1 MVWAKWKGWTAG
13 LVMVAM
19 VGGCDSPGTTGGESD
34 SVGGGPDT
42 AVDTGSRADTDNADE
57 LAVCDRW
64 RSDRA
69 SRAEGTWSGGSTDS
83 CEPGTLSM
91 TGQENTL
98 VQVNLYRWLAGLPPV
113 ELDAA
118 RTEDAQACALTMHAN
133 RDIEHVI
140 PDSWRCQSE
149 ASASAARL
157 SNLATLPA
165 VGAVDLYMDDDGIE
179 SLGHR
184 RWILSNSLG
193 PIGVGSTNQ
202 YSCLHVLGGRG
213 RAQARFTAWPP
224 PGLVPLQALF
234 PAGWADI
241 DKAGWSIQSDT
252 VPVHRATE
260 VTVKKDGVE
269 VEVDTWTL
277 DEGYGSAFGLGIRPR
292 GFDTE
297 PGSTYEVTIEGSAFD
312 AVTYTFTP
320 IDCR

>member
-1 MVWAKWKGWTAG
+1 MAGTWFGAISAG
-13 LVMVAM
+13 LLFVA
-19 VGGCDSPGTTGGESD
+19 GCDSPDTTGGSNTAD
-34 SVGGGPDT
+34 GDTTTSGDTGPRPDGGAGGG
-42 AVDTGSRADTDNADE
+42 AEE
-57 LAVCDRW
+57 LLVCDRW
-64 RSDRA
+64 RADRQ
-69 SRAEGTWSGGSTDS
+69 SRAEGTWTGGDTDT

-98 VQVNLYRWLAGLPPV
+98 TQVNLYRWLAGLPPV

-118 RTEDAQACALTMHAN
+118 RSEDAQACALTMHAN

-140 PDSWRCQSE
+140 PSSWRCQSD

-165 VGAVDLYMDDDGIE
+165 VGAVDLYMDDEGIE

-193 PIGVGSTNQ
+193 PIGVGSTSQ

-252 VPVHRATE
+252 VPVHLATE
-260 VTVKKDGVE
+260 VTVKKDGE
-269 VEVDTWTL
+269 TVEVDTWTL
-277 DEGYGSAFGLGIRPR
+277 DADYGSAFGLGIRPR
-292 GFDTE
+292 GFTTE
-297 PGSTYEVTIEGSAFD
+297 LGSTYEVTLEGSAFD
-312 AVTYTFTP
+312 VVSYSFTV

>member
-1 MVWAKWKGWTAG
+1 MARAKWRAISAG
-13 LVMVAM
+13 LLLLT
-19 VGGCDSPGTTGGESD
+19 GCDSPGTTEGASGTD
-34 SVGGGPDT
+34 ADT
-42 AVDTGSRADTDNADE
+42 TSDTGGRPDVGVDGSGEDE

-64 RSDRA
+64 RADRQ
-69 SRAEGTWSGGSTDS
+69 SRAEGTWSGGDTDS

-118 RTEDAQACALTMHAN
+118 RSEDAQACALTMHAN
-133 RDIEHVI
+133 RDIQHVI
-140 PDSWRCQSE
+140 PDGWRCQSE

-165 VGAVDLYMDDDGIE
+165 VGAVDLYMDDEGIE

-213 RAQARFTAWPP
+213 RADARFTAWPP

-252 VPVHRATE
+252 VPVHLATE

-269 VEVDTWTL
+269 VEVDTWVL

-292 GFDTE
+292 GFATE
-297 PGSTYEVTIEGSAFD
+297 PGSTYEVTLEGSAFD
-312 AVTYTFTP
+312 AVTYSFTP

>member
-1 MVWAKWKGWTAG
+1 MTRAKWRAMSAG
-13 LVMVAM
+13 LLLWT
-19 VGGCDSPGTTGGESD
+19 GCDSPGTTEGASTPDADTASD
-34 SVGGGPDT
+34 TGLRPDVGGD
-42 AVDTGSRADTDNADE
+42 GSGVDE

-64 RSDRA
+64 RADRQ
-69 SRAEGTWSGGSTDS
+69 SRAEGTWSGGDTDS

-98 VQVNLYRWLAGLPPV
+98 VQVNLFRWLAGLPPV

-118 RTEDAQACALTMHAN
+118 RSEDAQACALTMHAN
-133 RDIEHVI
+133 RDIQHVI
-140 PDSWRCQSE
+140 PDAWRCQSE

-165 VGAVDLYMDDDGIE
+165 VSAVDLYMDDEGID

-193 PIGVGSTNQ
+193 PIGVGSTSQ

-213 RAQARFTAWPP
+213 RADARFTAWPP

-234 PAGWADI
+234 SQGWADI
-241 DKAGWSIQSDT
+241 DEAGWSVQSDT

-260 VTVKKDGVE
+260 VTVKKDGVV
-269 VEVDTWTL
+269 VEVDTWVL

-292 GFDTE
+292 GFKTE
-297 PGSTYEVTIEGSAFD
+297 LGSTYEVTIEGSAFD
-312 AVTYTFTP
+312 VVTYTFTP